1 MVMKDERSRGGV
13 RMQEFSIGE
22 VIKQRRI
29 ELGLTQEELCEGIYE
44 PPTMSRIET
53 GRQTPSRTKLNV
65 LLQRLGLPDDRYYAL
80 LSEQER
86 KIADLQKEIVSC
98 NVLGKREKG
107 LEMIEELERIA
118 DPQDSTVQQFILRS
132 KVILGRLENGEAQ
145 PYSLEERQEMLLQ
158 AMRLTSPRFDLKEIE
173 KGLYGL
179 DEVKVINQIALNFSR
194 NGEHKKAIEIYYQLL
209 RYIKKHFQNI
219 LQSGGLLPL
228 VAFNYARQLLLVGRY
243 EDALEIA
250 QLGWQSCVQYGQYS
264 TLSEILEIIAES
276 YYFLGEK
283 EKSKEFYY
291 QAYYISKA
299 TGNCRETNDVKDN
312 AKKYLG
318 IDFSF

>member
-80 LSEQER
+80 LSDQER

-107 LEMIEELERIA
+107 LEMIAELERIA

-158 AMRLTSPRFDLKEIE
+158 AIRLTSPRFDLKEIE

-318 IDFSF
+318 IDFES